1 MNRKAKMM
9 TALLTATALG
19 ITTLTS
25 SSFARELETQDAAG
39 KLETPSVSFSTD
51 GFSSTNAEAEQT
63 LDVFVPSWSLGVIG
77 FDTGGGNLE
86 IVGVDAPEFLQVE
99 LKDASG
105 GATTDRLKLVVK
117 ADANTPKGEYPIEV
131 RLENRQ
137 FGESGTIIMIA
148 KVE

>member
-1 MNRKAKMM
+1 MNRKAQIT
-9 TALLTATALG
+9 TALLTVSALSITAL
-19 ITTLTS
+19 TS
-25 SSFARELETQDAAG
+25 NGFAKQLDTQDAAG
-39 KLETPSVSFSTD
+39 KLETPSVSFSTQ
-51 GFSSTNAEAEQT
+51 GFGSTDKEAEQT

-77 FDTGGGNLE
+77 VDIDGANLE
-86 IVGVDAPEFLQVE
+86 IAAVDAPEFLTVE

-131 RLENRQ
+131 TLENKK
-137 FGESGTIIMIA
+137 FGESGTVIVMA